1 MYFIIKCNKC
11 KSLGV
16 LNIGNSNKSE
26 VEKYLRKRDFGECPL
41 NGYHVEFG
49 KMIDY
54 ITVDYSKKFKTSD
67 QAKNELRRLTDDSS
81 IKESI

>member
-1 MYFIIKCNKC
+1 MYLIIKCKKC
-11 KSLGV
+11 KNQGILKV
-16 LNIGNSNKSE
+16 GNSKKDQIK
-26 VEKYLRKRDFGECPL
+26 KYLRKRDFGECPL